1 MIDKRLLGLVEGSMK
16 YILLTVLM
24 QWVML
29 GVNIIFMYAIAITLH
44 YLYLQISNSFIIY
57 LVVGLAFGAVIL
69 RYVCT
74 REASNFSIKA
84 SEKVKKVLRERIYR
98 KLLVLGNDYQKDVST
113 AEIIQTAVEGVDQLE
128 TYFGAYMPQFF
139 YAMLAPL
146 TLLIVLLFVDAKAAI
161 ILFVCVPLIPVSII
175 LVQRWAKKLLSK
187 YWGQYTEMGDN
198 FLENLQGLTTLK
210 IYQADEH
217 QNEVMN
223 IQAENFRKITMRV
236 LIMQLNSISVMDLV
250 AYGGAAL
257 GMIIAIL
264 DLKSGRV
271 PLYGAILI
279 ILLSADFFLPMRQLG
294 SFFHIAMNGMA
305 AADKIFDFLDIEERS
320 RGSVKEVEGRNIS
333 FDHVS
338 FNYEEDRD
346 ILKTI
351 SFNVN
356 ENELVAIVGE
366 SGSGKSTIAR
376 ILCKEEMDYKGSIK
390 IGEIE
395 LRDIERETLLN
406 HITYIGSN
414 AYIFKGTVKDN
425 LLLGKE
431 EANEEELWK
440 VLEEVNLSDFV
451 RSEGGL
457 DLEIKENGSNLSG
470 GQCQRL
476 AIARVLLH
484 DSPIYIFDEATS
496 NIDVESE
503 NDIMK
508 KINEL
513 SASKTIILIS
523 HRLANVVNADKIYVL
538 DNGSVVQEGSYEELI
553 NQPGIFKRLWDEQM
567 SLENYG
573 KENTYEEK

>member
-57 LVVGLAFGAVIL
+57 LVVGLAIGAVIL
-69 RYVCT
+69 RYICT

-98 KLLVLGNDYQKDVST
+98 KLLVLGNDYQKNVNT

-146 TLLIVLLFVDAKAAI
+146 TLLIVLLFVDAKVAI

-279 ILLSADFFLPMRQLG
+279 ILLSAEFFLPMRQLG

-346 ILKTI
+346 ILKSI

-376 ILCKEEMDYKGSIK
+376 ILCKEETDYKGNIK

-457 DLEIKENGSNLSG
+457 DLEIKEKGSNLSG

-476 AIARVLLH
+476 AIARALLH

-513 SASKTIILIS
+513 SNTKTIILIS

-538 DNGSVVQEGSYEELI
+538 DNGSVVQEGSHEELI
-553 NQPGIFKRLWDEQM
+553 NHPGIFKRLWDEQM